1 VIQNF
6 TSDEKFTLDGASSDT
21 LGLFVDYLAP
31 MPLAEQRYT
40 DSNTGEDEQIT
51 TPDDVFSNITYQINF
66 YTFKPDDYNDSAI
79 KAFCFG
85 KSKLTLSRYPNYYFK
100 IRKVSLQA
108 VDSLGIAKR
117 VDYVLTL
124 TLAPFRYATD
134 EYNGW
139 TSITAGD
146 DIYNNYTR
154 YSKPTFEIVMR
165 GSMRLTVNGSD
176 FIINAPETDTTII
189 VDSERHIT
197 YAGTTLLTG
206 KTNGKYPL
214 FAVGRNQ
221 VSYWS
226 ITGLITS
233 IKYKGNWRDY

>member
-1 VIQNF
+1 MIQNF
-6 TSDEKFTLDGASSDT
+6 TSDTDIFTLDGVSSDSV
-21 LGLFVDYLAP
+21 GVFVDYLAP

-40 DSNTGEDEQIT
+40 DSNVGEDEQIT

-66 YTFKPDDYNDSAI
+66 YTFIPENYNDAAI

-85 KSKLTLSRYPNYYFK
+85 KSKLTLSRYPDYYFK

-108 VDSLGIAKR
+108 ADGLGIAKR

-139 TSITAGD
+139 TSIVAGD

-154 YSKPTFEIVMR
+154 YSKPLIEVKGTGNIKV
-165 GSMRLTVNGSD
+165 TVNGSD
-176 FIINAPETDTTII
+176 FTVNGLNSNQTIYI
-189 VDSERHIT
+189 DSQRHIT
-197 YAGTTLLTG
+197 YSGSTLLTG
-206 KTNGKYPL
+206 KTDGKYPL
-214 FAVGRNQ
+214 FNVGRN
-221 VSYWS
+221 S
-226 ITGLITS
+226 ISWTGTVATVR
-233 IKYKGNWRDY
+233 YKGNWRDY